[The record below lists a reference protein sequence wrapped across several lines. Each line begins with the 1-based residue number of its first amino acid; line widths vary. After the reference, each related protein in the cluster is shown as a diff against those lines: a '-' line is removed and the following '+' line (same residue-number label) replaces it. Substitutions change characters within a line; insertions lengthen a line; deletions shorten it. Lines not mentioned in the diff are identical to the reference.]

1 MFKKSHP
8 LQSKSEILL
17 RNIVV
22 VSMVIFFSVFLV
34 IPIGIAFAGSFHEW
48 NPLSGTYNFLGLKN
62 YIDVFK
68 SELFH
73 TSVLN
78 TFIFSV
84 IVIIFRVGLGLAIAY
99 AIYSTL
105 IKRKSFFRTIY
116 YMPVVTPMVAVAFV
130 WKFMYNPQIGTINE
144 IFNLDIN
151 WLMNP
156 KTALLAVMLMTI
168 WKDFGY
174 AVVMFIAGL
183 HSIPTTALEAAK
195 VDGANTWQVFRYV
208 TLPLLK
214 PMTLFVVITSI
225 ISYIQAYVQILIMTE
240 GGPGTSTYLASYIIY
255 DEAFVKYNFG
265 YASALSFVMF
275 VVTAALSRFP
285 DLMNRRNRI

>member
-183 HSIPTTALEAAK
+183 HSIPTTAL
-195 VDGANTWQVFRYV
+195 
-208 TLPLLK
+208 
-214 PMTLFVVITSI
+214 
-225 ISYIQAYVQILIMTE
+225 
-240 GGPGTSTYLASYIIY
+240 
-255 DEAFVKYNFG
+255 
-265 YASALSFVMF
+265 
-275 VVTAALSRFP
+275 
-285 DLMNRRNRI
+285 